1 MVTLSVKL
9 WEALHQL
16 KDDEFKKFKWFLKK
30 NDVSQGHSGISAVHL
45 EKADRQD
52 TVDLMEQ
59 KYGSTGAIKETMEV
73 LEKISRNDLVQSL
86 QDSCLDPK
94 DLIPQDCK
102 GKQAKLKSVQTFTV
116 DMTLSPDTTHPNLIS
131 PCDGNQAR
139 HGDVKYK
146 LLDNPETFFRCVC
159 WSRQRNDT
167 EQKGTNRTES

>member
-1 MVTLSVKL
+1 MICNISLNLTRRNKMVTLSVKL

-73 LEKISRNDLVQSL
+73 LKKISRNDLVQSL

-94 DLIPQDCK
+94 
-102 GKQAKLKSVQTFTV
+102 GKFHKSF
-116 DMTLSPDTTHPNLIS
+116 PN
-131 PCDGNQAR
+131 A
-139 HGDVKYK
+139 
-146 LLDNPETFFRCVC
+146 TM
-159 WSRQRNDT
+159 
-167 EQKGTNRTES
+167 